1 MNFDYFQVKLVGT
14 SSVYDIDSLLYGL
27 LFPDSFVS
35 FYLIIDT
42 LEYSKGYFTLS
53 LAMILWPTLLHEGI
67 AHNCINAHCNKGA
80 IFVYYLIIYQDND
93 FPHNIYRMEVQEG
106 ELQSIGVLQSNLHK

>member
-1 MNFDYFQVKLVGT
+1 MNIDYFQVELVGT

-42 LEYSKGYFTLS
+42 LEYSKGYFTLPFI
-53 LAMILWPTLLHEGI
+53 MVLWRFLLHEGI
-67 AHNCINAHCNKGA
+67 AHYCINAHYNNGA
-80 IFVYYLIIYQDND
+80 TSIYYINIYHDTD
-93 FPHNIYRMEVQEG
+93 FPPNIYRMEVQEG
-106 ELQSIGVLQSNLHK
+106 ELQIIGVLQSNLHK